1 MNFFPEKG
9 LRSIRVITKVI
20 SQPVAIACYS
30 KDDEDLVAELESILN
45 ENRFVCENRFT
56 YEDVLTWCKNKGL
69 LVATPKAPKSRS
81 RKFQ

>member
-30 KDDEDLVAELESILN
+30 KDDEDLVAELENTIS
-45 ENRFVCENRFT
+45 ENRFSC
-56 YEDVLTWCKNKGL
+56 EDVLTWCKDKGL